1 MGEPIDVGQGRIC
14 VIRKSK
20 RARRLCLTL
29 HRDGKLFLT
38 LPRFVSYARGRA
50 FLASKSEW
58 IEEKMTALALRP
70 DTLLLRGGKKEYEAA
85 RDSARKLL
93 EERLAYF
100 QPRYGVAWKKVTIRN
115 QKTRFGSCSR
125 GGALSFNY
133 RLLFLPPHLCDY
145 VVVHELCHL
154 IEFNHSPKFWALVAR
169 TFPDFRTLRRE
180 LRLL

>member
-1 MGEPIDVGQGRIC
+1 MRESISVGQGRVC
-14 VIRKSK
+14 TIRKSK
-20 RARRLCLTL
+20 RARRLRLTL
-29 HRDGKLFLT
+29 HRDGKLSLT
-38 LPRFVSYARGRA
+38 LPRFVSYTRGRA
-50 FLASKSEW
+50 FLASKAEW

-70 DTLLLRGGKKEYEAA
+70 DMFLLRGGKKEYEAS
-85 RDSARKLL
+85 RDLARKLI

-100 QPRYGVAWKKVTIRN
+100 QPLYGVSWKRVSIRN
-115 QKTRFGSCSR
+115 QKTRFGSCSQ

-145 VVVHELCHL
+145 VIVHELCHL
-154 IEFNHSPKFWALVAR
+154 IEFNHSKKFWALVAR